1 MPYIL
6 HELRGSTISHYELA
20 EHITIG
26 RSTSNQVV
34 IDDATVSAQ
43 HAIIEKTDTGYQIR
57 DLDSTNGVYVN
68 GKRLTVSPIQAAD
81 NIVIG
86 THNLRVV
93 DALPNELEKTV
104 RIKKS
109 WIPGIYYTDR

>member
-6 HELRGSTISHYELA
+6 HQMRGSTIGHCELA
-20 EHITIG
+20 ETITIG

-34 IDDATVSAQ
+34 IDDATVSAH
-43 HAIIEKTDTGYQIR
+43 HAVIERADAGYQIR

-68 GKRLTVSPIQAAD
+68 GKRLTLSPIQASD

-93 DALPNELEKTV
+93 ETLPNDLERTV

-109 WIPGIYYTDR
+109 WIPGIYYTDS